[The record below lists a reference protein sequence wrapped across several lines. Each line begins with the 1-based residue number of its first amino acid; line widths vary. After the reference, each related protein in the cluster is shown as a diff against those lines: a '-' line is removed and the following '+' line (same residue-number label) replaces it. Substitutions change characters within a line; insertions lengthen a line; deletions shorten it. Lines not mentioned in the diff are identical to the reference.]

1 MKLLNL
7 CLDLSRAD
15 SEGRKARKKNQQP
28 WAPVGLTD
36 PKGK

>member
-15 SEGRKARKKNQQP
+15 SEGRKARKKKQP

-36 PKGK
+36 P